1 MILFILNLCIPIII
15 YFQLLSQNLYPIL
28 LVITGKHVDQIE
40 TNVNFSEFS
49 YSYTCIIVMLILIG
63 LTLIKNLSI
72 FVKMNTF
79 GVVFVTMIIIFV
91 VGVGIYA
98 LTNTNFVIQTTA

>member
-1 MILFILNLCIPIII
+1 M
-15 YFQLLSQNLYPIL
+15 
-28 LVITGKHVDQIE
+28 ITGKHVDQIE